1 MAVVVAAAAATAVV
15 ENKLE
20 GRGLPKRDYGD
31 KRERRE
37 TAETA
42 DWQR

>member
-1 MAVVVAAAAATAVV
+1 MAVVVAAAVAAAVV

-20 GRGLPKRDYGD
+20 GRGPPKRDYGD

-42 DWQR
+42 DWRQ